1 VTWKPGTHRDL
12 GDDPSI
18 RLGKIASQAA
28 ASEAEDRGV
37 DLFAVIVTVVL
48 SDGRAVTTCEP
59 EMPKATVAEVLRQTR
74 EAIMESDPGE

>member
-1 VTWKPGTHRDL
+1 VTWKPGEHRDL

-18 RLGKIASQAA
+18 RLANFTATAAGK
-28 ASEAEDRGV
+28 EATDQGV

-74 EAIMESDPGE
+74 ESIMESDPDA